1 MQSLDP
7 CVAETGRC
15 FVPELLIDQ
24 LKLVGS
30 QGVKPSSISI
40 HGVCLLV
47 DISGFTKL
55 SGDFCVQGKNG
66 IDGLQLATNG
76 YMGLLVET
84 IYSHGGDIVKFAG
97 DAIICIFPTT
107 LKTKVIVA
115 PHGGMLRRSES
126 QCETDLSQRRV
137 FEFSDKDA
145 SVSAASPDSFVS
157 NSGKDLFKR
166 YEETNVRPELLLRA
180 MECADRL
187 RRIETDKLTVHVA
200 VSCGE
205 MCFGILGGYEDRWE
219 CLISGPC
226 LQDLSSCLDDAPSK
240 CAVISA
246 GCVEVLSTSRITSE
260 RTDKTS
266 PGYCQAASVHLAGYV
281 FSLSSLP
288 SGNCVID
295 SIQPDQRAFR
305 SAQRSQVF
313 REVSPVPHE
322 ALVLVQDPKITEMV
336 MQFVPVNIA
345 ESLCSGGGGRLN
357 AMSEIREV
365 TTMFMKVRLFVVL
378 SLSLHCLMQRFFFL
392 QWDSYDSS
400 LLHKDLV
407 SLQPCFYEAQKL
419 LHSTGKIL
427 FLLFFHD

>member
-1 MQSLDP
+1 MQSLNSGMAESEDRS
-7 CVAETGRC
+7 ETGRC
-15 FVPELLIDQ
+15 FVPELLIAQ

-30 QGVKPSSISI
+30 QGITPSSISI
-40 HGVCLLV
+40 YGVCLLV

-107 LKTKVIVA
+107 LKTKVIVT

-145 SVSAASPDSFVS
+145 SVSAASPDSFDF
-157 NSGKDLFKR
+157 NSDKDPSKR
-166 YEETNVRPELLLRA
+166 YEETDVRPELVLRA

-187 RRIETDKLTVHVA
+187 RGIETDKLTVHVA

-246 GCVEVLSTSRITSE
+246 GCFEVLSTSRMTSE

-266 PGYCQAASVHLAGYV
+266 PSYCQAASVHLAGYV
-281 FSLSSLP
+281 FSLSLLP
-288 SGNCVID
+288 SGNCVIY
-295 SIQPDQRAFR
+295 SVLPDQRTFG

-313 REVSPVPHE
+313 RELSPVPHE
-322 ALVLVQDPKITEMV
+322 TKILVQDPKITEMV
-336 MQFVPVNIA
+336 MQFVPINIA

-357 AMSEIREV
+357 SMSEIREV
-365 TTMFMKVRLFVVL
+365 TTMFMKV
-378 SLSLHCLMQRFFFL
+378 
-392 QWDSYDSS
+392 S
-400 LLHKDLV
+400 LLVCSSSSASPLYSYLV
-407 SLQPCFYEAQKL
+407 
-419 LHSTGKIL
+419 
-427 FLLFFHD
+427 FLLFAVGLLRLFSAAQRSGVPAALLL